1 MWLEWL
7 TRVMERPGSEA
18 GPSDDLTATEPDD
31 VAAALS
37 DRDIAAAE
45 DAMLRFDELVQAPAI
60 V

>member
-18 GPSDDLTATEPDD
+18 GASNDLTATEPDD
-31 VAAALS
+31 VAVALS
-37 DRDIAAAE
+37 DSDIAAAE
-45 DAMLRFDELVQAPAI
+45 DAMLRFDELAQAPAI